1 MRGLRKRLL
10 AQGPRDGEHPSCQP
24 RSRAWLRGTSLLPSL
39 PGGVACA
46 APWPCCPLQQAQS
59 PGQAVPTT
67 PVCAAPRA
75 VPPLVLC
82 RPSPCCPFTAQ
93 LQELLEPG
101 AHAQD
106 AHAGGEGRAEP
117 RPPAAGVPAQGEAA
131 APSHQHS
138 GRAEAAT
145 CCPWGPGSWCLGPIP
160 PDPLLL
166 PQVRFSPNLDSQG
179 WLLSGGQAGIVRA
192 HCVAGLA
199 SGTDQQLLPQ
209 CRARF
214 SSLYGAE
221 PCSPGPPAA
230 SPLPAE

>member
-1 MRGLRKRLL
+1 M
-10 AQGPRDGEHPSCQP
+10 S
-24 RSRAWLRGTSLLPSL
+24 SR
-39 PGGVACA
+39 
-46 APWPCCPLQQAQS
+46 
-59 PGQAVPTT
+59 
-67 PVCAAPRA
+67 
-75 VPPLVLC
+75 
-82 RPSPCCPFTAQ
+82 
-93 LQELLEPG
+93 
-101 AHAQD
+101 
-106 AHAGGEGRAEP
+106 
-117 RPPAAGVPAQGEAA
+117 
-131 APSHQHS
+131 
-138 GRAEAAT
+138 RAEAAT

-221 PCSPGPPAA
+221 PCSPGPAAA

>member
-1 MRGLRKRLL
+1 MLPRGRAALCSRLSPPAKPCL
-10 AQGPRDGEHPSCQP
+10 P
-24 RSRAWLRGTSLLPSL
+24 LLC
-39 PGGVACA
+39 V
-46 APWPCCPLQQAQS
+46 Q
-59 PGQAVPTT
+59 
-67 PVCAAPRA
+67 
-75 VPPLVLC
+75 PLVLC